1 MDLQAALA
9 AKPITSAGM
18 EEPQAP
24 RDPRKEAIRLIR
36 TTLRKADASDDEVD
50 GAIEALLELAKD

>member
-9 AKPITSAGM
+9 AEPITTAGKA
-18 EEPQAP
+18 EESPPA
-24 RDPRKEAIRLIR
+24 DPRKEAIRLIR
-36 TTLRKADASDDEVD
+36 TTLRKQDATDDEVD